1 MLQLLET
8 NLVKH
13 MNEQNINGMPAL
25 NFNEKEDESN
35 NLTFNFDNYTRETNK
50 SVVTESTNKVIDS
63 LSNLISSVPADS
75 KSFLPNNYMS
85 QLQRTE
91 TIFTPPVAVS
101 QFHAPESDVIVLRD
115 ESLEAQETQAVQE
128 VHDWNEVVEA
138 LNQPTA
144 DLDGVFA
151 GVESGEEDEDEA
163 EYAVQEQPIVEAIA
177 EEAFDTDDAEMFV
190 EALSDLSTPAE
201 TFVEALSDLSAPV
214 VEIDTFIASDDLTI
228 PACIEGESDHESFM
242 PSDDIVVPAHFE
254 DVPFSEPDSFAH
266 DDIIPVPVKAP
277 EPTQLSVALEML
289 RQHRLG
295 SLNRANKPDFVST
308 KDSERLR
315 ACMKES
321 YKAGLG
327 YIESMEDACSL
338 SDALGVMLLE
348 NNLDGVNAT
357 IDALNV
363 VRAQANARKKE
374 VFEAKQQAKDILWE
388 CFERKYFK

>member
-1 MLQLLET
+1 
-8 NLVKH
+8 

-63 LSNLISSVPADS
+63 LSNLISSVPSES
-75 KSFLPNNYMS
+75 KNFYPAN
-85 QLQRTE
+85 
-91 TIFTPPVAVS
+91 FAS
-101 QFHAPESDVIVLRD
+101 QFQRLEAKGALPEIHHDTPVTDVIVLPH
-115 ESLEAQETQAVQE
+115 ESQQAQEAQEAQ
-128 VHDWNEVVEA
+128 DLDEVVEA
-138 LNQPTA
+138 LNQPA
-144 DLDGVFA
+144 SDLDGFFA
-151 GVESGEEDEDEA
+151 GVEAGEEEEDEA
-163 EYAVQEQPIVEAIA
+163 EHVVQEQQTIEAIT
-177 EEAFDTDDAEMFV
+177 EEAFDTDD
-190 EALSDLSTPAE
+190 AE

-214 VEIDTFIASDDLTI
+214 DETDTFAASNDLTV
-228 PACIEGESDHESFM
+228 PACIEGESEHVSFM
-242 PSDDIVVPAHFE
+242 PREDIVLPAHFE
-254 DVPFSEPDSFAH
+254 DVPFSEPDTFAH
-266 DDIIPVPVKAP
+266 DDIIPVYAPVKTP
-277 EPTQLSVALEML
+277 EPTQLAIALEML

-374 VFEAKQQAKDILWE
+374 VFDAKQQAKDILWE
-388 CFERKYFK
+388 GFERKYFK

>member
-295 SLNRANKPDFVST
+295 SLNRGNKPDFVST

-338 SDALGVMLLE
+338 SDALGVMLSD

-363 VRAQANARKKE
+363 AREQANARKQE
-374 VFEAKQQAKDILWE
+374 VFDAKQQAKDILWE
-388 CFERKYFK
+388 GFERKYFK

>member
-1 MLQLLET
+1 
-8 NLVKH
+8 

-63 LSNLISSVPADS
+63 LSNLISSVPAES
-75 KSFLPNNYMS
+75 KNLYPANFAS
-85 QLQRTE
+85 QFQRLE
-91 TIFTPPVAVS
+91 ANAALPVAEI
-101 QFHAPESDVIVLRD
+101 QYHAPEPDVIVLRG
-115 ESLEAQETQAVQE
+115 ETQELEDVQ
-128 VHDWNEVVEA
+128 DLDEVVEA
-138 LNQPTA
+138 LNQPLA
-144 DLDGVFA
+144 DLDGFIA
-151 GVESGEEDEDEA
+151 GVETGDEEEDEA
-163 EYAVQEQPIVEAIA
+163 EYVVQEQQIIETIA
-177 EEAFDTDDAEMFV
+177 EEAFDTDDAETFV
-190 EALSDLSTPAE
+190 EALSDLSTPVSE
-201 TFVEALSDLSAPV
+201 TDTFV
-214 VEIDTFIASDDLTI
+214 ASDDLTV
-228 PACIEGESDHESFM
+228 PACIEGGSEHESFM
-242 PSDDIVVPAHFE
+242 PSEDIVVPAHFE
-254 DVPFSEPDSFAH
+254 HVPFSEPDSYAH
-266 DDIIPVPVKAP
+266 DDIIPVYVPVKAP
-277 EPTQLSVALEML
+277 EPTQLSIALEML

-338 SDALGVMLLE
+338 SDALGVMLSD

-363 VRAQANARKKE
+363 VREQANARKQE
-374 VFEAKQQAKDILWE
+374 VFDAKQQAKDILWE
-388 CFERKYFK
+388 GFERKYFK

>member
-1 MLQLLET
+1 
-8 NLVKH
+8 

-35 NLTFNFDNYTRETNK
+35 NLTFNFDNYTRETSK

-63 LSNLISSVPADS
+63 LSNLISSVPPDS
-75 KSFLPNNYMS
+75 KSFLPNNYMP

-101 QFHAPESDVIVLRD
+101 QFQAPESDVIVLRD
-115 ESLEAQETQAVQE
+115 ESLGAQETQELQE
-128 VHDWNEVVEA
+128 VQDLDEVAEA
-138 LNQPTA
+138 LNQPLA
-144 DLDGVFA
+144 DLDGVLV
-151 GVESGEEDEDEA
+151 GVEAGEEDKDEA
-163 EYAVQEQPIVEAIA
+163 DYVVQEQRIFEAIA
-177 EEAFDTDDAEMFV
+177 EEAFEIDDAETFV
-190 EALSDLSTPAE
+190 EALSDLSTPADATDE
-201 TFVEALSDLSAPV
+201 SIESY
-214 VEIDTFIASDDLTI
+214 ESDDLTI
-228 PACIEGESDHESFM
+228 PACIEGESEHESFM
-242 PSDDIVVPAHFE
+242 PSEDIVLPAHFE
-254 DVPFSEPDSFAH
+254 DVPFSEPDTFAH
-266 DDIIPVPVKAP
+266 DDIIPVYVPVKTP
-277 EPTQLSVALEML
+277 EPTQLAIALEML

-338 SDALGVMLLE
+338 SDALGVMLSD

-363 VRAQANARKKE
+363 VREQANARKQE
-374 VFEAKQQAKDILWE
+374 VFDAKQQAKDILWE
-388 CFERKYFK
+388 GFERKYFK

>member
-63 LSNLISSVPADS
+63 LSNLISSVPSES
-75 KSFLPNNYMS
+75 KNFYPAN
-85 QLQRTE
+85 
-91 TIFTPPVAVS
+91 FAS
-101 QFHAPESDVIVLRD
+101 QFQRLEAKGALPEIHHDTPVTDVIVLPH
-115 ESLEAQETQAVQE
+115 ESQQAQEAQ
-128 VHDWNEVVEA
+128 DLDEVVEA
-138 LNQPTA
+138 LNQPA
-144 DLDGVFA
+144 SDLDGFFA
-151 GVESGEEDEDEA
+151 GVEAGEEDKDEA
-163 EYAVQEQPIVEAIA
+163 DYVVQEQRIFEAIA
-177 EEAFDTDDAEMFV
+177 EEAFDTDDAETFV
-190 EALSDLSTPAE
+190 EALSDLSTPTDATDE
-201 TFVEALSDLSAPV
+201 SIESC
-214 VEIDTFIASDDLTI
+214 ESDDITV
-228 PACIEGESDHESFM
+228 PACIEGESEHESFM
-242 PSDDIVVPAHFE
+242 PSEDIVLPAHFE
-254 DVPFSEPDSFAH
+254 DVPFSEPDTFAH
-266 DDIIPVPVKAP
+266 DDIIPVYVPVKTP
-277 EPTQLSVALEML
+277 EPTQLAIALEML

-338 SDALGVMLLE
+338 SDALGVMLSD

-363 VRAQANARKKE
+363 VREQANARKQE
-374 VFEAKQQAKDILWE
+374 VFDAKQQAKDILWE
-388 CFERKYFK
+388 GFERKYFK

>member
-8 NLVKH
+8 NLVKY
-13 MNEQNINGMPAL
+13 MNEQNINGMPEL

-63 LSNLISSVPADS
+63 LSNLISSVPSES
-75 KSFLPNNYMS
+75 KNFYPAN
-85 QLQRTE
+85 
-91 TIFTPPVAVS
+91 FAS
-101 QFHAPESDVIVLRD
+101 QFQRLEAKGALPEIHHDTPVTDVIVLPH
-115 ESLEAQETQAVQE
+115 ESQQAQEAQEAQE
-128 VHDWNEVVEA
+128 AQDLDEVVEA
-138 LNQPTA
+138 LNQPA
-144 DLDGVFA
+144 SDLDGFFA
-151 GVESGEEDEDEA
+151 GVEAGEEEEDEA
-163 EYAVQEQPIVEAIA
+163 EHVVQEQQIIEAIA
-177 EEAFDTDDAEMFV
+177 EGAFEIDD
-190 EALSDLSTPAE
+190 AE
-201 TFVEALSDLSAPV
+201 TFVEALSDLSTPTDATDEG
-214 VEIDTFIASDDLTI
+214 VESCESDDLTI
-228 PACIEGESDHESFM
+228 PACIDGESEHESFM
-242 PSDDIVVPAHFE
+242 PSEDIVLPTHFD

-266 DDIIPVPVKAP
+266 DDNIPVYVPVKAP
-277 EPTQLSVALEML
+277 EPTQLSIALDML

-295 SLNRANKPDFVST
+295 SLNRGNKPDFVST

-338 SDALGVMLLE
+338 SDALGVMLSD

-363 VRAQANARKKE
+363 VREQANARKQE
-374 VFEAKQQAKDILWE
+374 VFDAKQQAKDILWE
-388 CFERKYFK
+388 GFERKYFK

>member
-1 MLQLLET
+1 
-8 NLVKH
+8 

-338 SDALGVMLLE
+338 SDALRVLLSE

>member
-50 SVVTESTNKVIDS
+50 SVITESTNKVIDS
-63 LSNLISSVPADS
+63 LSNLISSVPAES
-75 KSFLPNNYMS
+75 KNLYPANFAS
-85 QLQRTE
+85 QFQRLE
-91 TIFTPPVAVS
+91 ANAALPVADI
-101 QFHAPESDVIVLRD
+101 QYHAPVADVIVLRD
-115 ESLEAQETQAVQE
+115 ETPEFQDVQ
-128 VHDWNEVVEA
+128 DLDEVVEA
-138 LNQPTA
+138 LNQPLA
-144 DLDGVFA
+144 DLDGVLV
-151 GVESGEEDEDEA
+151 GVEAGEEDKDEA
-163 EYAVQEQPIVEAIA
+163 DYVVQEQRIFEAIA
-177 EEAFDTDDAEMFV
+177 EEAFEIDDAETFV
-190 EALSDLSTPAE
+190 EALSDLSTPADATDE
-201 TFVEALSDLSAPV
+201 SIESY
-214 VEIDTFIASDDLTI
+214 ESDDLTI
-228 PACIEGESDHESFM
+228 PACIEGESEHESFM
-242 PSDDIVVPAHFE
+242 PSEDIVLPAHFE
-254 DVPFSEPDSFAH
+254 DVPFSEPDTFAH
-266 DDIIPVPVKAP
+266 DDIIPVYVPVKTP
-277 EPTQLSVALEML
+277 EPTQLAIALEML

-338 SDALGVMLLE
+338 SDALGVMLSD

-363 VRAQANARKKE
+363 VREQANARKQE
-374 VFEAKQQAKDILWE
+374 VFDAKQQAKDILWE
-388 CFERKYFK
+388 GFERKYFK

>member
-63 LSNLISSVPADS
+63 LSNLISSVPSES
-75 KSFLPNNYMS
+75 KNFYPAN
-85 QLQRTE
+85 
-91 TIFTPPVAVS
+91 FAS
-101 QFHAPESDVIVLRD
+101 QFQRLEAKGALPEIHHDTPVTDAIVLPH
-115 ESLEAQETQAVQE
+115 ESQQAQEAQ
-128 VHDWNEVVEA
+128 DLDEVVEA
-138 LNQPTA
+138 LNQPA
-144 DLDGVFA
+144 SDLDGFFA
-151 GVESGEEDEDEA
+151 GVEAGEEEEDEA
-163 EYAVQEQPIVEAIA
+163 EHVVQEQQIIEAIT
-177 EEAFDTDDAEMFV
+177 EGAFEIDD
-190 EALSDLSTPAE
+190 AE
-201 TFVEALSDLSAPV
+201 TFVEALSDLSTPV
-214 VEIDTFIASDDLTI
+214 ETFVEALSDLSTPTNATDEGVVSCESDDITV
-228 PACIEGESDHESFM
+228 PACIEGESEHESFM
-242 PSDDIVVPAHFE
+242 PSEDIVLPAHFE
-254 DVPFSEPDSFAH
+254 DVPFSEPDTFAH
-266 DDIIPVPVKAP
+266 DDIIPVYVPVKTP
-277 EPTQLSVALEML
+277 EPTQLAIALEML

-338 SDALGVMLLE
+338 SDALGVMLSD

-363 VRAQANARKKE
+363 VREQANARKQE
-374 VFEAKQQAKDILWE
+374 VFDAKQQAKDILWE
-388 CFERKYFK
+388 GFERKYFK

>member
-338 SDALGVMLLE
+338 SDALRVLLSE

>member
-63 LSNLISSVPADS
+63 LSNLISSVPSES
-75 KSFLPNNYMS
+75 KNFYPAN
-85 QLQRTE
+85 
-91 TIFTPPVAVS
+91 FAS
-101 QFHAPESDVIVLRD
+101 QFQRLEAKGALPEIHHDTPVTDVIVLPH
-115 ESLEAQETQAVQE
+115 ESQQAQEAQ
-128 VHDWNEVVEA
+128 DLDEVVEA
-138 LNQPTA
+138 LNQPA
-144 DLDGVFA
+144 SDLDGFFA
-151 GVESGEEDEDEA
+151 GVEAGEEEEDEA
-163 EYAVQEQPIVEAIA
+163 EHVVQEQQII
-177 EEAFDTDDAEMFV
+177 
-190 EALSDLSTPAE
+190 EALAEGAFEIDDAE
-201 TFVEALSDLSAPV
+201 TFVEALSDLSTPV
-214 VEIDTFIASDDLTI
+214 ETFVEALSDLSTPTNATDEGVVSCESDDITV
-228 PACIEGESDHESFM
+228 PACIEGESEHESFM
-242 PSDDIVVPAHFE
+242 PSEDIVLPAHFE
-254 DVPFSEPDSFAH
+254 DVPFSEPDTFAH
-266 DDIIPVPVKAP
+266 DDIIPVYVPVKTP
-277 EPTQLSVALEML
+277 EPTQLAIALEML

-338 SDALGVMLLE
+338 SDALGVMLSD

-363 VRAQANARKKE
+363 VREQANARKQE
-374 VFEAKQQAKDILWE
+374 VFDAKQQAKDILWE
-388 CFERKYFK
+388 GFERKYFK

>member
-50 SVVTESTNKVIDS
+50 MGVTESTNKVIDS
-63 LSNLISSVPADS
+63 LSNLISSVPAES
-75 KSFLPNNYMS
+75 KNLYPANFAS
-85 QLQRTE
+85 QFQRLE
-91 TIFTPPVAVS
+91 ANAALPVAEI
-101 QFHAPESDVIVLRD
+101 QYHAPVADVIVLRD
-115 ESLEAQETQAVQE
+115 ETQEFQDVQ
-128 VHDWNEVVEA
+128 DLDEVVEA
-138 LNQPTA
+138 LNQPLA
-144 DLDGVFA
+144 DLDGVLV
-151 GVESGEEDEDEA
+151 GVEAGEGEEDEA
-163 EYAVQEQPIVEAIA
+163 EHVVQEQQIIEAIA
-177 EEAFDTDDAEMFV
+177 EEAFGIDD
-190 EALSDLSTPAE
+190 AE
-201 TFVEALSDLSAPV
+201 TFVEALSDLSTPV
-214 VEIDTFIASDDLTI
+214 SETDTFTVSDDLTI
-228 PACIEGESDHESFM
+228 PACIEGESEHESFM
-242 PSDDIVVPAHFE
+242 PSEDIVLPTHFE
-254 DVPFSEPDSFAH
+254 DVPFSEPDSYAH
-266 DDIIPVPVKAP
+266 DDIIPVYVPVKAP

-295 SLNRANKPDFVST
+295 SLNRGNKPDFVST

-338 SDALGVMLLE
+338 SDALGVMLSD

-363 VRAQANARKKE
+363 VREQANARKQE
-374 VFEAKQQAKDILWE
+374 VFDAKQQAKDILWE
-388 CFERKYFK
+388 GFERKYFK

>member
-1 MLQLLET
+1 
-8 NLVKH
+8 

-50 SVVTESTNKVIDS
+50 MGVAESTNKVIDS
-63 LSNLISSVPADS
+63 LSNLISSVPAES
-75 KSFLPNNYMS
+75 KNLYPANF
-85 QLQRTE
+85 
-91 TIFTPPVAVS
+91 AS
-101 QFHAPESDVIVLRD
+101 QFQRLEAKGALPEIHHDTPVTDVIVLPH
-115 ESLEAQETQAVQE
+115 ESQQAQEAQ
-128 VHDWNEVVEA
+128 DLDEVVEA
-138 LNQPTA
+138 LNQPA
-144 DLDGVFA
+144 SDLDGFFA
-151 GVESGEEDEDEA
+151 GVEAGEEEEDEA
-163 EYAVQEQPIVEAIA
+163 EHVVQEQQIIEAIA
-177 EEAFDTDDAEMFV
+177 EGAFEIDD
-190 EALSDLSTPAE
+190 AE
-201 TFVEALSDLSAPV
+201 TFVEALSDLSTPV
-214 VEIDTFIASDDLTI
+214 ETFVEALSDLSTPTNATDEGVVSCESDDLTI
-228 PACIEGESDHESFM
+228 PACIDGESEHESFM
-242 PSDDIVVPAHFE
+242 PSEDIVLPTHFD

-266 DDIIPVPVKAP
+266 DDNIPVYVPVKAP
-277 EPTQLSVALEML
+277 EPTQLAIALEML

-388 CFERKYFK
+388 GFERKYFK

>member
-8 NLVKH
+8 NLVKY

-35 NLTFNFDNYTRETNK
+35 NLTFNFDNYTRETIK

-63 LSNLISSVPADS
+63 LSNLISSVPPDS
-75 KSFLPNNYMS
+75 KSFLPNNYMP

-101 QFHAPESDVIVLRD
+101 QFQAPESDVIVLRD
-115 ESLEAQETQAVQE
+115 ESLGAQETQELQE
-128 VHDWNEVVEA
+128 VQDLDEVAEA
-138 LNQPTA
+138 LNQPAA
-144 DLDGVFA
+144 DLDGVLA
-151 GVESGEEDEDEA
+151 GVEAGEEDEDEA

-177 EEAFDTDDAEMFV
+177 EEAFDIDD
-190 EALSDLSTPAE
+190 AE
-201 TFVEALSDLSAPV
+201 TFVEALSDLSTPV
-214 VEIDTFIASDDLTI
+214 SETDTFTVSDDITV
-228 PACIEGESDHESFM
+228 PACIEGESEHESFM
-242 PSDDIVVPAHFE
+242 PSEDIVLPAHFE
-254 DVPFSEPDSFAH
+254 DVPFSEPDTFAH
-266 DDIIPVPVKAP
+266 DDIIPVYVPIKAP

-295 SLNRANKPDFVST
+295 SLNRGNKPDFVST

-321 YKAGLG
+321 YKAGLK

-338 SDALGVMLLE
+338 SDALGVLLSE

-388 CFERKYFK
+388 GFERKYFK

>member
-63 LSNLISSVPADS
+63 LSNLISSVPSES
-75 KSFLPNNYMS
+75 KNFYPAN
-85 QLQRTE
+85 
-91 TIFTPPVAVS
+91 FAS
-101 QFHAPESDVIVLRD
+101 QFQRLEAKGALPEIHHDTPVTDAIVLPH
-115 ESLEAQETQAVQE
+115 ESQQAQEAQ
-128 VHDWNEVVEA
+128 DLDEVVEA
-138 LNQPTA
+138 LNQPA
-144 DLDGVFA
+144 SDLDGFFA
-151 GVESGEEDEDEA
+151 GVEAGEEEEDEA
-163 EYAVQEQPIVEAIA
+163 EHVVQEQQII
-177 EEAFDTDDAEMFV
+177 
-190 EALSDLSTPAE
+190 EALAEGAFEIDDAE
-201 TFVEALSDLSAPV
+201 TFVEALSDLSTPV
-214 VEIDTFIASDDLTI
+214 ETFVEALSDLSTPTNATDEGVVSCESDDITV
-228 PACIEGESDHESFM
+228 PACIEGESEHESFM
-242 PSDDIVVPAHFE
+242 PSEDIVLPAHFE
-254 DVPFSEPDSFAH
+254 DVPFSEPDTFAH
-266 DDIIPVPVKAP
+266 DDIIPVYVPVKTP
-277 EPTQLSVALEML
+277 EPTQLAIALEML

-338 SDALGVMLLE
+338 SDALGVMLSD

-363 VRAQANARKKE
+363 VREQANARKQE
-374 VFEAKQQAKDILWE
+374 VFDAKQQAKDILWE
-388 CFERKYFK
+388 GFERKYFK

>member
-63 LSNLISSVPADS
+63 LSNLISSVPSES
-75 KSFLPNNYMS
+75 KNFYPAN
-85 QLQRTE
+85 
-91 TIFTPPVAVS
+91 FAS
-101 QFHAPESDVIVLRD
+101 QFQRLEAKGALPEIHHDTPVTDVIVLPH
-115 ESLEAQETQAVQE
+115 ESQQAQEAQ
-128 VHDWNEVVEA
+128 DLDEVVEA
-138 LNQPTA
+138 LNQPA
-144 DLDGVFA
+144 SDLDGFFA
-151 GVESGEEDEDEA
+151 GVEAGEEDKDEA
-163 EYAVQEQPIVEAIA
+163 DYVVQEQRIFEAIA
-177 EEAFDTDDAEMFV
+177 EEAFDTDDAETFV
-190 EALSDLSTPAE
+190 EALSDLSTPTNATDE
-201 TFVEALSDLSAPV
+201 GV
-214 VEIDTFIASDDLTI
+214 VSCESDDITV
-228 PACIEGESDHESFM
+228 PACIEGESEHESFM
-242 PSDDIVVPAHFE
+242 PSEDIVLPAHFE
-254 DVPFSEPDSFAH
+254 DVPFSEPDTFAH
-266 DDIIPVPVKAP
+266 DDIIPVYVPVKTP
-277 EPTQLSVALEML
+277 EPTQLAIALEML

-338 SDALGVMLLE
+338 SDALGVMLSD

-363 VRAQANARKKE
+363 VREQANARKQE
-374 VFEAKQQAKDILWE
+374 VFDAKQQAKDILWE
-388 CFERKYFK
+388 GFERKYFK

>member
-8 NLVKH
+8 NLVKY
-13 MNEQNINGMPAL
+13 MNEQNINDMPAL

-35 NLTFNFDNYTRETNK
+35 NLAFNFDNYARESNK

-63 LSNLISSVPADS
+63 LSNLISSVPAES
-75 KSFLPNNYMS
+75 KSFLPNTYMP

-91 TIFTPPVAVS
+91 TIFTPPVEVS

-115 ESLEAQETQAVQE
+115 ESLEVQEAQE
-128 VHDWNEVVEA
+128 VHEWNEVFDA
-138 LNQPTA
+138 LNQPAA
-144 DLDGVFA
+144 DLDGVLA
-151 GVESGEEDEDEA
+151 GVEAGEEDEDEA

-177 EEAFDTDDAEMFV
+177 EEAFDIDDAETFV
-190 EALSDLSTPAE
+190 EALSDLSTPASE
-201 TFVEALSDLSAPV
+201 T
-214 VEIDTFIASDDLTI
+214 DTFTVSDDITV
-228 PACIEGESDHESFM
+228 PACVDGESEHESFM
-242 PSDDIVVPAHFE
+242 PSEDIMVPAHFE
-254 DVPFSEPDSFAH
+254 HVPFSEPDSYAH
-266 DDIIPVPVKAP
+266 DDIIPVYVPVKAP
-277 EPTQLSVALEML
+277 EPTQLSIALEML

-295 SLNRANKPDFVST
+295 SLNRGNKPDFVST

-327 YIESMEDACSL
+327 YIESMEDACNL

-363 VRAQANARKKE
+363 VREQANARKQE
-374 VFEAKQQAKDILWE
+374 VFDAKQQAKDILWE
-388 CFERKYFK
+388 GFERKYFK

>member
-63 LSNLISSVPADS
+63 LSNLISSVPSES
-75 KSFLPNNYMS
+75 KNFYPAN
-85 QLQRTE
+85 
-91 TIFTPPVAVS
+91 FAS
-101 QFHAPESDVIVLRD
+101 QFQRLEAKGALPEIHHDTPVTDAIVLPH
-115 ESLEAQETQAVQE
+115 ESQQAQEAQ
-128 VHDWNEVVEA
+128 DLDEVVEA
-138 LNQPTA
+138 LNQPA
-144 DLDGVFA
+144 SDLDGFFA
-151 GVESGEEDEDEA
+151 GVEAGEEEEDEA
-163 EYAVQEQPIVEAIA
+163 EHVVQEQQIIEAIA
-177 EEAFDTDDAEMFV
+177 EGAFEIDD
-190 EALSDLSTPAE
+190 AE
-201 TFVEALSDLSAPV
+201 TFVEALSDLSTPV
-214 VEIDTFIASDDLTI
+214 ETFVEALSDLSTPTNATDEGVVSCESDDITV
-228 PACIEGESDHESFM
+228 PACIEGESEHESFM
-242 PSDDIVVPAHFE
+242 PSEDIVLPAHFE
-254 DVPFSEPDSFAH
+254 DVPFSEPDTFAH
-266 DDIIPVPVKAP
+266 DDIIPVYVPVKTP
-277 EPTQLSVALEML
+277 EPTQLAIALEML

-315 ACMKES
+315 ACIKES

-338 SDALGVMLLE
+338 SDALGVMLSD

-363 VRAQANARKKE
+363 VREQANARKQE
-374 VFEAKQQAKDILWE
+374 VFDAKQQAKDILWE
-388 CFERKYFK
+388 GFERKYFK

>member
-1 MLQLLET
+1 
-8 NLVKH
+8 

-63 LSNLISSVPADS
+63 LSNLISSVPSES
-75 KSFLPNNYMS
+75 KNFYPAN
-85 QLQRTE
+85 
-91 TIFTPPVAVS
+91 FAS
-101 QFHAPESDVIVLRD
+101 QFQRLEAKGALPEIHHDTPVTDVIVLPH
-115 ESLEAQETQAVQE
+115 ESQQAQEAQEAQ
-128 VHDWNEVVEA
+128 DLDEVVEA
-138 LNQPTA
+138 LNQPA
-144 DLDGVFA
+144 SDLDGFFA
-151 GVESGEEDEDEA
+151 GVEAGEEEEDEA
-163 EYAVQEQPIVEAIA
+163 EHVVQEQQIIEAIA
-177 EEAFDTDDAEMFV
+177 EGAFEIDD
-190 EALSDLSTPAE
+190 AE
-201 TFVEALSDLSAPV
+201 TFVEALSDLSTPV
-214 VEIDTFIASDDLTI
+214 ETFVEALSDLSTPTNATDEGVVSCESDDITV
-228 PACIEGESDHESFM
+228 PACIEGESEHESFM
-242 PSDDIVVPAHFE
+242 PSEDIVLPAHFE
-254 DVPFSEPDSFAH
+254 DVPFSEPDTFAH
-266 DDIIPVPVKAP
+266 DDIIPVYVPVKTP
-277 EPTQLSVALEML
+277 EPTQLSIALDML

-315 ACMKES
+315 ACMKEN

-327 YIESMEDACSL
+327 YIESIEDACSL

-363 VRAQANARKKE
+363 VRAQVNARKKE

-388 CFERKYFK
+388 GFERKYFK

>member
-63 LSNLISSVPADS
+63 LSNLISSVPSES
-75 KSFLPNNYMS
+75 KNFYPAN
-85 QLQRTE
+85 
-91 TIFTPPVAVS
+91 FAS
-101 QFHAPESDVIVLRD
+101 QFQRLEAKGALPEIHHDTPVTDVIVLPH
-115 ESLEAQETQAVQE
+115 ESQQAQEAQEAQ
-128 VHDWNEVVEA
+128 DLDEVVEA
-138 LNQPTA
+138 LNQPA
-144 DLDGVFA
+144 SDLDGVLV
-151 GVESGEEDEDEA
+151 GVETGDEEEDEA
-163 EYAVQEQPIVEAIA
+163 EYVVQEQQIIEAIA
-177 EEAFDTDDAEMFV
+177 EDAFEIDD
-190 EALSDLSTPAE
+190 AE
-201 TFVEALSDLSAPV
+201 TFVEALSDLSTPV
-214 VEIDTFIASDDLTI
+214 SETDTFTVSDDLTI
-228 PACIEGESDHESFM
+228 PACIEGESEHESFM
-242 PSDDIVVPAHFE
+242 PSEDIVLPTHFE
-254 DVPFSEPDSFAH
+254 DVPFSEPDTFAL
-266 DDIIPVPVKAP
+266 DDITPVYVPIKAP

-295 SLNRANKPDFVST
+295 SLNRGNKPDFVST

-338 SDALGVMLLE
+338 SDALGFMLLE

-363 VRAQANARKKE
+363 VREQANARKQE
-374 VFEAKQQAKDILWE
+374 VFDAKQQAKDILWE
-388 CFERKYFK
+388 GFERKYFK

>member
-8 NLVKH
+8 NLVKY

-115 ESLEAQETQAVQE
+115 ETQEFQDVQ
-128 VHDWNEVVEA
+128 DLDEVVEA

-144 DLDGVFA
+144 DLEGVFA

-338 SDALGVMLLE
+338 SDALRVLLSE

>member
-1 MLQLLET
+1 
-8 NLVKH
+8 

-63 LSNLISSVPADS
+63 LSNLISSVPPDS
-75 KSFLPNNYMS
+75 KSFLPNNYMP

-101 QFHAPESDVIVLRD
+101 QFQAPESDVIVLRD
-115 ESLEAQETQAVQE
+115 ESLGAQETQELQE
-128 VHDWNEVVEA
+128 VQDLDEVAEA
-138 LNQPTA
+138 LNQPLA
-144 DLDGVFA
+144 DLDGVLV
-151 GVESGEEDEDEA
+151 GVEAGEEDKDEA
-163 EYAVQEQPIVEAIA
+163 DYVVQEQRIFEAIA
-177 EEAFDTDDAEMFV
+177 EEAFEIDDAETFV
-190 EALSDLSTPAE
+190 EALSDLSTPADATDE
-201 TFVEALSDLSAPV
+201 SIESY
-214 VEIDTFIASDDLTI
+214 ESDDLTI
-228 PACIEGESDHESFM
+228 PACIEGESEHESFM
-242 PSDDIVVPAHFE
+242 PSEDIVLPAHFE
-254 DVPFSEPDSFAH
+254 DVPFSEPDTFAH
-266 DDIIPVPVKAP
+266 DDIIPVYVPVKTP
-277 EPTQLSVALEML
+277 EPTQLAIALEML

-338 SDALGVMLLE
+338 SDALGVMLSD

-363 VRAQANARKKE
+363 VREQANARKQE
-374 VFEAKQQAKDILWE
+374 VFDAKQQAKDILWE
-388 CFERKYFK
+388 GFERKYFK

>member
-50 SVVTESTNKVIDS
+50 SVVTDSTNKVIDS
-63 LSNLISSVPADS
+63 LSNLISSVPSES
-75 KSFLPNNYMS
+75 KNFYPAN
-85 QLQRTE
+85 
-91 TIFTPPVAVS
+91 FAS
-101 QFHAPESDVIVLRD
+101 QFQRLEAKGALPEIHHDTPVTDAIVLPH
-115 ESLEAQETQAVQE
+115 ESQQAQEAQ
-128 VHDWNEVVEA
+128 DLDEVVEA
-138 LNQPTA
+138 LNQPA
-144 DLDGVFA
+144 SDLDGFFA
-151 GVESGEEDEDEA
+151 GVEAGEEEEDEA
-163 EYAVQEQPIVEAIA
+163 EHVVQEQQIIEAIA
-177 EEAFDTDDAEMFV
+177 EGAFEIDD
-190 EALSDLSTPAE
+190 AE
-201 TFVEALSDLSAPV
+201 TFVEALSDLSTPV
-214 VEIDTFIASDDLTI
+214 ETFVEALSDLSTPTNATDEGVVSCESDDITV
-228 PACIEGESDHESFM
+228 PACIEGESEHESFM
-242 PSDDIVVPAHFE
+242 PSEDIVLPAHFE
-254 DVPFSEPDSFAH
+254 DVPFSEPDTFAH
-266 DDIIPVPVKAP
+266 DDIIPVYAPVKTP
-277 EPTQLSVALEML
+277 EPTQLAIALEML

-338 SDALGVMLLE
+338 SDALGVMLSD

-363 VRAQANARKKE
+363 VREQANARKQE
-374 VFEAKQQAKDILWE
+374 VFDAKQQAKDILWE
-388 CFERKYFK
+388 GFERKYFK

>member
-1 MLQLLET
+1 
-8 NLVKH
+8 

-50 SVVTESTNKVIDS
+50 SVVTDSTNKVIDS
-63 LSNLISSVPADS
+63 LSNLISSVPSES
-75 KSFLPNNYMS
+75 KNFYPAN
-85 QLQRTE
+85 
-91 TIFTPPVAVS
+91 FAS
-101 QFHAPESDVIVLRD
+101 QFQRLEAKGALPEIHHDTPVTDAIVLPH
-115 ESLEAQETQAVQE
+115 ESQQAQEAQ
-128 VHDWNEVVEA
+128 DLDEVVEA
-138 LNQPTA
+138 LNQPA
-144 DLDGVFA
+144 SDLDGFFA
-151 GVESGEEDEDEA
+151 GVEAGEEEEDEA
-163 EYAVQEQPIVEAIA
+163 EHVVQEQQTIEAIT
-177 EEAFDTDDAEMFV
+177 EEAFDTDD
-190 EALSDLSTPAE
+190 AE

-214 VEIDTFIASDDLTI
+214 GEADTFAASDDLTV
-228 PACIEGESDHESFM
+228 PACIEGESEHESFM
-242 PSDDIVVPAHFE
+242 PSEDIVLPTHFE
-254 DVPFSEPDSFAH
+254 DVPFSEPDSYAH
-266 DDIIPVPVKAP
+266 DDIIPVYVPVKAP
-277 EPTQLSVALEML
+277 EPTQLSIALEML

-327 YIESMEDACSL
+327 YIESMEEACSL
-338 SDALGVMLLE
+338 SDALGVMLSE

-363 VRAQANARKKE
+363 VRAQANARKQD

-388 CFERKYFK
+388 GFERKYFK

>member
-1 MLQLLET
+1 
-8 NLVKH
+8 

-63 LSNLISSVPADS
+63 LSNLISSVPPES
-75 KSFLPNNYMS
+75 KNLYPANFASKF
-85 QLQRTE
+85 QRLE
-91 TIFTPPVAVS
+91 ANAALPVAEI
-101 QFHAPESDVIVLRD
+101 QYQAPVTDVIVLRD
-115 ESLEAQETQAVQE
+115 ESLEVQEIQEVQEAQE
-128 VHDWNEVVEA
+128 VHDWNEVVDA
-138 LNQPTA
+138 LNQPAA
-144 DLDGVFA
+144 DLDGIFA

-163 EYAVQEQPIVEAIA
+163 EYAVQEQQIIEAIA
-177 EEAFDTDDAEMFV
+177 EEAFDIDDAETFV

-201 TFVEALSDLSAPV
+201 TFVEALSDLSTPV
-214 VEIDTFIASDDLTI
+214 GETDTFIASDDLTI
-228 PACIEGESDHESFM
+228 PACIDGESEHESFM
-242 PSDDIVVPAHFE
+242 PSEDIVVPAHFE
-254 DVPFSEPDSFAH
+254 HVPFSEPDSFAH
-266 DDIIPVPVKAP
+266 DDIIPVYVPIKAP
-277 EPTQLSVALEML
+277 EPTQLSIALDML

-295 SLNRANKPDFVST
+295 SLNRTNKPDFVST
-308 KDSERLR
+308 KDCERLR

-321 YKAGLG
+321 YKAALG

-363 VRAQANARKKE
+363 VRAQANARKQD

-388 CFERKYFK
+388 GFERKYFK

>member
-50 SVVTESTNKVIDS
+50 SVITESTNKVIDS
-63 LSNLISSVPADS
+63 LSNLISSVPAES
-75 KSFLPNNYMS
+75 KNLYPANFAS
-85 QLQRTE
+85 QFQRLE
-91 TIFTPPVAVS
+91 ANAALPVADI
-101 QFHAPESDVIVLRD
+101 QYHAPVADVIVLRD
-115 ESLEAQETQAVQE
+115 ETQELEDVQ
-128 VHDWNEVVEA
+128 DLDEVVEA
-138 LNQPTA
+138 LNQPPA
-144 DLDGVFA
+144 DLDGVLV
-151 GVESGEEDEDEA
+151 GVEAGEEDKDEA
-163 EYAVQEQPIVEAIA
+163 DYVVQEQRIFEAIA
-177 EEAFDTDDAEMFV
+177 EEAFEIDDAETFV
-190 EALSDLSTPAE
+190 EALSDLSTPADATDE
-201 TFVEALSDLSAPV
+201 SIESY
-214 VEIDTFIASDDLTI
+214 ESDDLTI
-228 PACIEGESDHESFM
+228 PACIEGESEHESFM
-242 PSDDIVVPAHFE
+242 PSEDIVLPAHFE
-254 DVPFSEPDSFAH
+254 DVPFSEPDTFAH
-266 DDIIPVPVKAP
+266 DDIIPVYVPVKTP
-277 EPTQLSVALEML
+277 EPTQLAIALEML

-338 SDALGVMLLE
+338 SDALGVMLSD

-363 VRAQANARKKE
+363 VREQANARKQE
-374 VFEAKQQAKDILWE
+374 VFDAKQQAKDILWE
-388 CFERKYFK
+388 GFERKYFK

>member
-63 LSNLISSVPADS
+63 LSNLISSVPSES
-75 KSFLPNNYMS
+75 KNFYPAN
-85 QLQRTE
+85 
-91 TIFTPPVAVS
+91 FAS
-101 QFHAPESDVIVLRD
+101 QFQRLEAKGALPEIHHDTPVTDAIVLPH
-115 ESLEAQETQAVQE
+115 ESQQAQEAQ
-128 VHDWNEVVEA
+128 DLDEVVEA
-138 LNQPTA
+138 LNQPA
-144 DLDGVFA
+144 SDLDGFFA
-151 GVESGEEDEDEA
+151 GVEAGEEEEDEA
-163 EYAVQEQPIVEAIA
+163 EHVVQEQQIIEAIA
-177 EEAFDTDDAEMFV
+177 EGAFEIDD
-190 EALSDLSTPAE
+190 AE
-201 TFVEALSDLSAPV
+201 TFVEALSDLSTPV
-214 VEIDTFIASDDLTI
+214 ETFVEALSDLSTPTNATDEGVVSCESDDITV
-228 PACIEGESDHESFM
+228 PACIEGESEHESFM
-242 PSDDIVVPAHFE
+242 PSEDIVLPAHFE
-254 DVPFSEPDSFAH
+254 DVPFSEPDTFAH
-266 DDIIPVPVKAP
+266 DDIIPVYVPVKTP
-277 EPTQLSVALEML
+277 EPTQLAIALEML

-388 CFERKYFK
+388 GFERKYFK

>member
-8 NLVKH
+8 NLVKY

-50 SVVTESTNKVIDS
+50 SVVSESTNKVIDS
-63 LSNLISSVPADS
+63 LSNLISSVPAES
-75 KSFLPNNYMS
+75 KNLYPANF
-85 QLQRTE
+85 
-91 TIFTPPVAVS
+91 AS
-101 QFHAPESDVIVLRD
+101 QFQRLEANAALQEIQHDTPVTDVIMLPH
-115 ESLEAQETQAVQE
+115 ESQQAQEAQ
-128 VHDWNEVVEA
+128 DLDEVVEA
-138 LNQPTA
+138 LNQPA
-144 DLDGVFA
+144 SDLDGFFA
-151 GVESGEEDEDEA
+151 GVEAGEEEEDEA
-163 EYAVQEQPIVEAIA
+163 EHVVQEQQTIEAIT
-177 EEAFDTDDAEMFV
+177 EEAFDTDDAE
-190 EALSDLSTPAE
+190 
-201 TFVEALSDLSAPV
+201 TFVEVLSDLSAPV
-214 VEIDTFIASDDLTI
+214 GEADTFAASDDLTV
-228 PACIEGESDHESFM
+228 PACIEGESEHESFM
-242 PSDDIVVPAHFE
+242 PSEDIVLPTHFE
-254 DVPFSEPDSFAH
+254 DVPFSEPDSYAH
-266 DDIIPVPVKAP
+266 DDIIPVYVPVKAP
-277 EPTQLSVALEML
+277 EPTQLSIALEML

-327 YIESMEDACSL
+327 YIESMEEACSL
-338 SDALGVMLLE
+338 SDALGVMLSE

-363 VRAQANARKKE
+363 VRAQANARKQD

-388 CFERKYFK
+388 GFERKYFK

>member
-50 SVVTESTNKVIDS
+50 SVVTDSTNKVIDS
-63 LSNLISSVPADS
+63 LSNLISSVPSES
-75 KSFLPNNYMS
+75 KNFYPAN
-85 QLQRTE
+85 
-91 TIFTPPVAVS
+91 FAS
-101 QFHAPESDVIVLRD
+101 QFQRLEAKGALPEIHHDTPVTDAIVLPH
-115 ESLEAQETQAVQE
+115 ESQQAQEAQ
-128 VHDWNEVVEA
+128 DLDEVVEA
-138 LNQPTA
+138 LNQPA
-144 DLDGVFA
+144 SDLDGFFA
-151 GVESGEEDEDEA
+151 GVEAGEEEEDEA
-163 EYAVQEQPIVEAIA
+163 EHVVQEQQIIEAIT
-177 EEAFDTDDAEMFV
+177 EGAFEIDD
-190 EALSDLSTPAE
+190 AE
-201 TFVEALSDLSAPV
+201 TFVEALSDLSTPV
-214 VEIDTFIASDDLTI
+214 ETFVEALSDLSTPTNATDEGVVSCESDDITV
-228 PACIEGESDHESFM
+228 PACIEGESEHESFM
-242 PSDDIVVPAHFE
+242 PSEDIVLPAHFE
-254 DVPFSEPDSFAH
+254 DVPFSEPDTFAH
-266 DDIIPVPVKAP
+266 DDIIPVYVPVKTP
-277 EPTQLSVALEML
+277 EPTQLAIALEML

-338 SDALGVMLLE
+338 SDALGVMLSD

-363 VRAQANARKKE
+363 VREQANARKQE
-374 VFEAKQQAKDILWE
+374 VFDAKQQAKDILWE
-388 CFERKYFK
+388 GFERKYFK